1 MLGCVKKS
9 LMQLLWAL
17 ELPDFHQ
24 KAGCLVSDKITKEA
38 FQDGIQH
45 EKQCRYDELT
55 LDAIS
60 FLHDTYCVRYGSSKL
75 PLEAF
80 FGPKKMR
87 SAFFFK
93 LGFFF

>member
-9 LMQLLWAL
+9 LMQVLWVL

-24 KAGCLVSDKITKEA
+24 KAGCLVSDKITKKA
-38 FQDGIQH
+38 FQDKILH